1 MINLIQAKPG
11 SGMTFSPASAQES
24 PSDCVAAPASAV
36 QGLGTIT
43 CAACSSTNTES
54 CCHPAEFCQAICNDC
69 NTPLNA
75 DGSLWKDQ
83 TESGFFVPVGAVVL
97 GTFIRG
103 GVSFPYGSVDGGY
116 FLSDEFGWGWW
127 PELLQMLAVLSQRLE
142 RVGK

>member
-1 MINLIQAKPG
+1 MFKAIQAKPIT
-11 SGMTFSPASAQES
+11 GMTFSPPPAHES
-24 PSDCVAAPASAV
+24 PSESIAAPAEV
-36 QGLGTIT
+36 GQGLGTII
-43 CAACSSTNTES
+43 CAACGSTNTEP

-83 TESGFFVPVGAVVL
+83 TESRFFVPVGAVVL
-97 GTFIRG
+97 GTFIRD

-127 PELLQMLAVLSQRLE
+127 PELLQMLGVLSQRLE
-142 RVGK
+142 QGA

>member
-1 MINLIQAKPG
+1 MTSQTNSLPLECPSPADIGCAAVVAHSAQSS
-11 SGMTFSPASAQES
+11 SGM
-24 PSDCVAAPASAV
+24 
-36 QGLGTIT
+36 GTIT
-43 CAACSSTNTES
+43 CSACGSTNTES

-97 GTFIRG
+97 GTFIRD

-142 RVGK
+142 RGA